1 MFSFILIW
9 KVAHYISLKKSMYR
23 LYKLFVYLCW
33 MKIERW
39 MEILHYFVICF
50 LFAWVL
56 TQFKNRHQI
65 RFFMQNKLFINCM
78 ISKLV
83 LGVFICSFIHCLSS
97 YENTC
102 SSLGNTGKC
111 KNIEVW
117 DAFKGYFFLK
127 SINQISMECK

>member
-1 MFSFILIW
+1 MLDENRALNGNTSLFCHLFSVCLRAYT
-9 KVAHYISLKKSMYR
+9 VLKQTSD
-23 LYKLFVYLCW
+23 
-33 MKIERW
+33 
-39 MEILHYFVICF
+39 
-50 LFAWVL
+50 
-56 TQFKNRHQI
+56 T
-65 RFFMQNKLFINCM
+65 FFMQNKLFINCM

-83 LGVFICSFIHCLSS
+83 LGVFLCSFIHCLSS